1 MIFILSVGPSALIYF
16 SKKFEISA
24 DVIFVG
30 AAPSWPNL
38 TQPDQTIMRYLM
50 TSYMKVQHQ
59 SPHFQGR
66 EGKNSWRLS
75 EVTIGNLMTAIIFFL
90 KIPNFSQLWQHRE
103 KVVLHNRLEL
113 WLWRLGQVTKVTI
126 SLLLWNIGSRLFII
140 VRFRQ
145 LCYFRQ
151 KRPFSCFPFLN
162 ISQVLKQSLE
172 LWGLQ
177 RRRVG
182 PK

>member
-1 MIFILSVGPSALIYF
+1 MIFILSAGPSALIYF

-30 AAPSWPNL
+30 AAPTWPNL

-59 SPHFQGR
+59 SPHLQGR
-66 EGKNSWRLS
+66 AGKNSWRLS
-75 EVTIGNLMTAIIFFL
+75 EVTIGNLKTVSQNSKLFPALTTPAKSGVTQPAGTLAVETWSSHKGDYFLTALKYWL
-90 KIPNFSQLWQHRE
+90 KIVYH
-103 KVVLHNRLEL
+103 
-113 WLWRLGQVTKVTI
+113 
-126 SLLLWNIGSRLFII
+126 GSI
-140 VRFRQ
+140 RQ
-145 LCYFRQ
+145 LCYFGQ
-151 KRPFSCFPFLN
+151 KRPLFYFLSLN
-162 ISQVLKQSLE
+162 FSQVLKQSLE
-172 LWGLQ
+172 LWGMQ

>member
-1 MIFILSVGPSALIYF
+1 MIFILSAGPSALIYF

-30 AAPSWPNL
+30 AAPTWPNL

-66 EGKNSWRLS
+66 VGKNSWRLS
-75 EVTIGNLMTAIIFFL
+75 EVTIENLKTAIIFDFFL
-90 KIPNFSQLWQHRE
+90 KIQNFSQLWQHRE

-113 WLWRLGQVTKVTI
+113 WLWRLGQVTKVTNALKYWLKI
-126 SLLLWNIGSRLFII
+126 VHHGSNSSTLLLWT
-140 VRFRQ
+140 
-145 LCYFRQ
+145 
-151 KRPFSCFPFLN
+151 KKTPFLFS
-162 ISQVLKQSLE
+162 I
-172 LWGLQ
+172 
-177 RRRVG
+177 
-182 PK
+182 P